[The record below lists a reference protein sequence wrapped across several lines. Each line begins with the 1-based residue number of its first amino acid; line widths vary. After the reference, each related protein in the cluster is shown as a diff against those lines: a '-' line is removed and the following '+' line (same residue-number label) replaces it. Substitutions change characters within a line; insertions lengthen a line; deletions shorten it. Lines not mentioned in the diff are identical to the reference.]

1 MCPRAPHKNDHVL
14 KMMKKN
20 LVELRP
26 VLLLPKANFSL
37 RQTCRNIS
45 VASAAC
51 AGDHSVITVADHS
64 AADHSV
70 ITVADHYFCSRPF
83 CNRHLRQVTKMYSM
97 YIIISINCLLTDM
110 MVMSISHMG

>member
-70 ITVADHYFCSRPF
+70 IIVYVNFTHGLGAPTRMSTPGAPTSLIRPWF
-83 CNRHLRQVTKMYSM
+83 
-97 YIIISINCLLTDM
+97 
-110 MVMSISHMG
+110 